1 MADGPGFELDRR
13 EIITDYLNRTD
24 NMVKYSKGVP
34 MSYRKV
40 KGLPAGS
47 SKKTVD
53 DYVQSARKRRE
64 KMNDFITRSEH
75 KVIADG
81 LAVKAETAK
90 QYADEKR
97 HEARKAQS
105 SARLRIEFAK
115 EEYKEHEEEWE
126 RAEAEAQRLE
136 REAHIAWLISQGID
150 PWKVDTPPI
159 LEEPEPTPPPTP
171 KIEIDESSFKIDH
184 NPELPIEDWSKERLA
199 AYLKCMDMEPVADI
213 FMENFIDGMAFKAM
227 SDETL
232 EQLIADVPHGMQLK
246 MRKLMETV
254 REGLTPKFPD
264 DADMDDIPY
273 TAEEARASQE
283 KLREAEAKA
292 AELERLREEQQK
304 QVEQMKKDK
313 KEAEAKIN
321 KISEEKR
328 IAEEERKK
336 AEEEKRKAEERANKM
351 EEEKRKL
358 EEREKKATEE
368 KRLAEEKAAKLEAKA
383 KKAEEKARAAEEKAA
398 KQAANLKQKEEDM
411 KKREAEQL
419 KKEQEQKKRDEEHA
433 KMQKE
438 KEAAE
443 LLLKKNEEVR
453 IRVMEEKKK

>member
-34 MSYRKV
+34 MSYHKV

-90 QYADEKR
+90 QYSDEKR

-171 KIEIDESSFKIDH
+171 KIEIDESS
-184 NPELPIEDWSKERLA
+184 LPIEDWSKERLA

-232 EQLIADVPHGMQLK
+232 EQLIADVPLGMQLK

-336 AEEEKRKAEERANKM
+336 AEEEKRKAVERANKM

-368 KRLAEEKAAKLEAKA
+368 KRLAEEKAKKIAEEKRLVEEKAAKLEA
-383 KKAEEKARAAEEKAA
+383 KAA

>member
-105 SARLRIEFAK
+105 SARLRIKFAK

-171 KIEIDESSFKIDH
+171 KIEIDESS
-184 NPELPIEDWSKERLA
+184 LPIEDWSKERLA
-199 AYLKCMDMEPVADI
+199 AYLKCMDMGPVADI

-232 EQLIADVPHGMQLK
+232 EQLIADVPLGMQLK

-283 KLREAEAKA
+283 KLREAEARA

-304 QVEQMKKDK
+304 QV
-313 KEAEAKIN
+313 EAKIN

-336 AEEEKRKAEERANKM
+336 AEEEKRKAVERANKM

-443 LLLKKNEEVR
+443 LQLKKNEEVR
-453 IRVMEEKKK
+453 IRVMEEKKKAEEAKEKAAKQA

>member
-1 MADGPGFELDRR
+1 MG
-13 EIITDYLNRTD
+13 
-24 NMVKYSKGVP
+24 
-34 MSYRKV
+34 
-40 KGLPAGS
+40 
-47 SKKTVD
+47 
-53 DYVQSARKRRE
+53 
-64 KMNDFITRSEH
+64 
-75 KVIADG
+75 
-81 LAVKAETAK
+81 K

-171 KIEIDESSFKIDH
+171 KIEVDESS
-184 NPELPIEDWSKERLA
+184 LPIEDWSKERLA

-232 EQLIADVPHGMQLK
+232 EQLIADVPLGMQLK

-273 TAEEARASQE
+273 TAEEQQIQMKSLLERKDEENQAELRKLEEKAAEEARASQE
-283 KLREAEAKA
+283 KL
-292 AELERLREEQQK
+292 
-304 QVEQMKKDK
+304 
-313 KEAEAKIN
+313 
-321 KISEEKR
+321 
-328 IAEEERKK
+328 
-336 AEEEKRKAEERANKM
+336 
-351 EEEKRKL
+351 
-358 EEREKKATEE
+358 
-368 KRLAEEKAAKLEAKA
+368 
-383 KKAEEKARAAEEKAA
+383 
-398 KQAANLKQKEEDM
+398 
-411 KKREAEQL
+411 
-419 KKEQEQKKRDEEHA
+419 
-433 KMQKE
+433 
-438 KEAAE
+438 
-443 LLLKKNEEVR
+443 
-453 IRVMEEKKK
+453 

>member
-171 KIEIDESSFKIDH
+171 KIEIDESSFKIDP

-232 EQLIADVPHGMQLK
+232 EQLIADVPLGMQLK

-273 TAEEARASQE
+273 TAEERRHQ
-283 KLREAEAKA
+283 
-292 AELERLREEQQK
+292 
-304 QVEQMKKDK
+304 
-313 KEAEAKIN
+313 
-321 KISEEKR
+321 EKR
-328 IAEEERKK
+328 IKELETKLEDTQKELAQEKAERVKEKKMYEDKINNLSKDLNAANEKAANLEKTLDKERKEAK
-336 AEEEKRKAEERANKM
+336 EKIAKM
-351 EEEKRKL
+351 EEET
-358 EEREKKATEE
+358 KKAHV
-368 KRLAEEKAAKLEAKA
+368 KAAKLEEEVKQKDKALADEKEKSAKLEQAAAKA
-383 KKAEEKARAAEEKAA
+383 QEKAKEAEQKVAAQAEEIKKKDQENNKLKEEKAA
-398 KQAANLKQKEEDM
+398 AV
-411 KKREAEQL
+411 
-419 KKEQEQKKRDEEHA
+419 A
-433 KMQKE
+433 KLA
-438 KEAAE
+438 EAAE
-443 LLLKKNEEVR
+443 VAEAAK
-453 IRVMEEKKK
+453 